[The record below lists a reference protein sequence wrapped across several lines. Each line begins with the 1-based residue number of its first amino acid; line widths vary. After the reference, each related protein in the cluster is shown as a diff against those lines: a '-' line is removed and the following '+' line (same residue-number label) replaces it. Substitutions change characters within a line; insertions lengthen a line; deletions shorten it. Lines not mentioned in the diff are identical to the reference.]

1 MDAPLVM
8 LLALWPVLTIGAV
21 VIDLLFADAPRR
33 GKWPFPERRV
43 VSSRLGRLENR
54 RRVLFAHLSRAYHH
68 TGAVTDDTH
77 RP

>member
-1 MDAPLVM
+1 MDAPFVM

-43 VSSRLGRLENR
+43 VSSRLRRLQNN
-54 RRVLFAHLSRAYHH
+54 RRVLFARLSRACHT
-68 TGAVTDDTH
+68 TGAFHDDTH